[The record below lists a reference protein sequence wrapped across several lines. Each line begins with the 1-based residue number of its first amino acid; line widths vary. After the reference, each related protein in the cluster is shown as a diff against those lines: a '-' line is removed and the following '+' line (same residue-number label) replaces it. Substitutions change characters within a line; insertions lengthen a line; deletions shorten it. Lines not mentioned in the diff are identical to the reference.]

1 MRKTDKKK
9 VVMASV
15 SLSEGGSY
23 TYILGG
29 AKETETSLRELAGA
43 KLKSIREGDLA
54 ESQDANRVVLLK
66 MTELERR

>member
-23 TYILGG
+23 TYILRG